1 MATAEQSKKLR
12 ILLIPFFAT
21 SHIGPYT
28 DLAVRLAAAR
38 PGFVE
43 PAVAVTPA
51 NVPVVRSFL
60 EQHGPAACGL
70 VEIATYLF
78 PRVDGL
84 APGVENLSAA
94 GDDAWRIDAAAID
107 EALTRPAQEAL
118 LMERCPDAVVTDYH
132 FFWNSSIAAELGVPC
147 VAFSVIGAFSS
158 LVMRLLGG
166 AVRDGGS
173 ESQVVVVPGLPG
185 PEIQIPVA
193 ELPEF
198 LRRPPESDDKRNQGR
213 AGLSSCLGVAMNT
226 YQDLEQQ
233 YCELFVRVAS
243 LKRGYFVGPV
253 SLPLPPAA
261 AGTDESPCIR
271 WLGSKLSCSVVYVCF
286 GTFAVISEDQLP
298 ELALGLE
305 ASGRPFLWVVRAD
318 GWTPPDGWEERVGE
332 RGMLVR
338 GWAPQTA
345 ILAHPAVGAF
355 LTHCGSSSLLEAA
368 AAGVPMLTWPLVFD
382 QFIEERL
389 VTEVLRIGERVWSG
403 PRSTRYEEREVV
415 PAEAVARA
423 VARFL
428 EPGGAGEAARGRARE
443 LAAKAHAAVA
453 EGGSSSRDLHRL
465 IDDLIEARAA
475 AGLTTSPSVA
485 PVETSN
491 NTDGK

>member
-1 MATAEQSKKLR
+1 MR

-38 PGFVE
+38 PGSVE
-43 PAVAVTPA
+43 PSIAVTPA
-51 NVPVVRSFL
+51 NVTVVRSAL
-60 EQHGPAACGL
+60 ERHGPAASG
-70 VEIATYLF
+70 VVKIVTYPF
-78 PRVDGL
+78 PCVDGL
-84 APGVENLSAA
+84 APGVENLSTA

-107 EALTRPAQEAL
+107 ESLSRPAQEAL
-118 LMERCPDAVVTDYH
+118 LREQVPDAVVTDFH
-132 FFWNSSIAAELGVPC
+132 FFWNSSIAAELGLPSV
-147 VAFSVIGAFSS
+147 VFNVIGPFAG
-158 LVMRLLGG
+158 LVMKLLSG
-166 AVRDGGS
+166 AVVSGGGTDS
-173 ESQVVVVPGLPG
+173 ESHEVAVPGLPG
-185 PEIQIPVA
+185 PEIRIPVS

-198 LRRPPESDDKRNQGR
+198 LRCPANVQGTFNPCIAAMAR
-213 AGLSSCLGVAMNT
+213 CLGVAFNT
-226 YQDLEQQ
+226 FADLEQE
-233 YCELFVRVAS
+233 YGEARVRVGS

-261 AGTDESPCIR
+261 ASISESPCIR
-271 WLGSKLSCSVVYVCF
+271 WLDSKPSCSVVYVCF
-286 GTFAVISEDQLP
+286 GTYAAISGDQLR

-305 ASGRPFLWVVRAD
+305 ASGTPFLWAVRAD
-318 GWTPPDGWEERVGE
+318 GWAPPEGWEERVGE

-389 VTEVLRIGERVWSG
+389 VTEVLKIGERVWSG
-403 PRSTRYEEREVV
+403 ARSTRYEERELV

-423 VARFL
+423 VGRFL
-428 EPGGAGEAARGRARE
+428 EAGGTGEAARGRARD
-443 LAAKAHAAVA
+443 LAVKAHAAVE

-475 AGLTTSPSVA
+475 AGVATLPSAA
-485 PVETSN
+485 PVETS
-491 NTDGK
+491 TDADGE